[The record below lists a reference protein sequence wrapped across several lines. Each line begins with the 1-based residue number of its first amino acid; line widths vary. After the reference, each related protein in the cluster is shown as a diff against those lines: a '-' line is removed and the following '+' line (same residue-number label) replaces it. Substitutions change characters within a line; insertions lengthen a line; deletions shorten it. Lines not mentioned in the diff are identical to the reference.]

1 MKNIIKYTGIC
12 FLFGALCLTSCEDYL
27 DNKQHGVL
35 TSENFYNTDTEAEQ
49 ALASIYQYYAT
60 SGTQYNIFFLKN
72 LLSDDFWCGGGGRGD
87 NSQNEQLNE
96 FTFNAEHAY
105 LGDAF
110 KNFYGI
116 IYRANIVM
124 ENVKDESPV
133 KKRAIAESKV
143 FRAMAYIDLISM
155 WGTPPYVDHVL
166 LPAEYKQGNGNPAEL
181 WALVEKDLNEAISSN
196 ALKEK
201 ANVNDDTNYYITK
214 QFAQALLGKALVFQ
228 GKFGEA
234 ATPLDA
240 VINSGKYDLFRGDYG
255 EILQTTAENNCESL
269 FEFNSLND
277 PSLSPFDLMF
287 CMTGWRTD
295 KMTISSTADIYQGTW
310 GYCVYYQ
317 KELYDAFVD
326 TEGVNG
332 YRLNKTML
340 SYDKLLASGSSIQ
353 SAQVLYGCE
362 GNITWKARRTNTEF
376 LPGAFLGGT
385 HNNIRMMRYAEVLL
399 LAAEA
404 HFKAGD
410 AGKAAQYVNLVRGR
424 AQLSS
429 KGSVTMED
437 IMLEKRL
444 ELCGESTRFQDMLRW
459 KIAGKM
465 VNQGTSIPTLNPN
478 GTVTYSDFNT
488 TATAGFKERHYLLPF
503 PQTELTLNDN
513 ITQNAGW

>member
-12 FLFGALCLTSCEDYL
+12 FLFGALFLTSCEDYL
-27 DNKQHGVL
+27 DNQQHGVL
-35 TSENFYNTDTEAEQ
+35 TSENFYKTDTEAEQ
-49 ALASIYQYYAT
+49 ALASIYQYYSN

-72 LLSDDFWCGGGGRGD
+72 LLSDDYWCGGGGRGD

-110 KNFYGI
+110 QNLYGI
-116 IYRANIVM
+116 IYRANIIM
-124 ENVKDESPV
+124 ENVEDDSQI
-133 KKRAIAESKV
+133 KKRVIAESKV

-166 LPAEYKQGNGNPAEL
+166 LPAEYKLGNGNTAEL
-181 WALVEKDLNEAISSN
+181 WALVEKDLNDAISSN

-201 ANVNDDTNYYITK
+201 ANVNDDTNFNVTK
-214 QFAQALLGKALVFQ
+214 QYAQALLGKALVFQ
-228 GKFGEA
+228 GKFSEA
-234 ATPLDA
+234 ATSLDA

-255 EILQTTAENNCESL
+255 EILQFTAENNCESL

-277 PSLSPFDLMF
+277 PSLQPFDLMF

-295 KMTISSTADIYQGTW
+295 KMTIAPNADIYQGTW
-310 GYCVYYQ
+310 GFCVYYQ
-317 KELYDAFVD
+317 KELYDAFVAA
-326 TEGVNG
+326 EGENG

-340 SYDKLLASGSSIQ
+340 TYDKLLATGSSIQ
-353 SAQVLYGCE
+353 SSQVLYGCE
-362 GNITWKARRTNTEF
+362 GNITWKSRRTNSEF

-404 HFKAGD
+404 HIKAGN
-410 AGKAAQYVNLVRGR
+410 AGKAAQYVNLVRER
-424 AQLSS
+424 AKLAS
-429 KGSVTMED
+429 KSSVTMDD
-437 IMLEKRL
+437 IILEKRL
-444 ELCGESTRFQDMLRW
+444 ELCGESTRLQDMMRW
-459 KIAGKM
+459 RIADKM
-465 VNQGTSIPTLNPN
+465 ANQGLSIPTLNPN
-478 GTVTYSDFNT
+478 GTVSYTDFNT
-488 TATAGFKERHYLLPF
+488 NATAGFKERHYLLPF
-503 PQTELTLNDN
+503 PQAELTLNDN